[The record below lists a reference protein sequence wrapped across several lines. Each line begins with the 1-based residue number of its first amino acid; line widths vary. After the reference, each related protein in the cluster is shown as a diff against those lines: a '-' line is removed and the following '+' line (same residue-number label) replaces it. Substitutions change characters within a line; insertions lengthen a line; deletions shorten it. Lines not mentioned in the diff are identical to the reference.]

1 MFVLAVF
8 SYKLRGNLTDFALFG
23 GVYSLGGVA
32 EFVVVARLDFYED
45 KKAFTRANHVDF
57 AYFRLKIALD
67 YLKTRFFEIVARYI
81 FARLTLKDVV
91 YRAIHLRFLL

>member
-8 SYKLRGNLTDFALFG
+8 GYKLCGDLTYFALFC
-23 GVYSLGGVA
+23 GVNGFGGVA
-32 EFVVVARLDFYED
+32 EFVVVARLDFDED
-45 KKAFTRANHVDF
+45 KKAFACANHVYF
-57 AYFRLKIALD
+57 AYFRPEIALD

-81 FARLTLKDVV
+81 FARLALKDII